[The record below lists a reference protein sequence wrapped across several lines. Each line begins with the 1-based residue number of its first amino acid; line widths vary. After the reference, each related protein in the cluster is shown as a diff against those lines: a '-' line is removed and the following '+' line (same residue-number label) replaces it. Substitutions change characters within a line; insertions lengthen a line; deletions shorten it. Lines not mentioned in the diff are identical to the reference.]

1 MEKQTRTH
9 RVGSITAGISLIA
22 LGILFI
28 LHIFVDLLSYGFIL
42 KLWPFIMIGVGT
54 EILVSNF
61 SERKFVYDKGA
72 VILVFLV
79 MIFAVCM
86 AGADL
91 CLSHF
96 AQEMHIAM

>member
-72 VILVFLV
+72 VILLFLV

-91 CLSHF
+91 CLSYL
-96 AQEMHIAM
+96 AQEMLMSM

>member
-1 MEKQTRTH
+1 MEKQIRTH

-72 VILVFLV
+72 VILLFLV

>member
-42 KLWPFIMIGVGT
+42 KLWPFLMIGVGT

-61 SERKFVYDKGA
+61 SERKFAYDKGA
-72 VILVFLV
+72 VILLFLV

>member
-1 MEKQTRTH
+1 MEKQMRTH

-72 VILVFLV
+72 VILLFLV

>member
-72 VILVFLV
+72 VILLFLV

-96 AQEMHIAM
+96 AQEMHIVM